1 MPLANRA
8 PIKEF
13 TPGAFVYGFTAG
25 DDFDSRFSAYDIINT
40 ISSSQQL
47 LVNSYKFADGN
58 TEGVDEFS
66 SGCFTIVKEQ
76 GFEVIEG
83 QLIESDQTE
92 IAEIRLNTLNLLEQN
107 NSETLINFINSGDR
121 AILFRNG
128 RGQNIGYF
136 FVEEAVLV
144 EEEITVEDEI
154 LEISYLKILI
164 SSTEFVSV
172 FENEE
177 IYTFSLGYMAKDIK
191 YVNENLVPE
200 TQGGFFAGEP
210 ATPPEGL
217 TFQEFNNKFLFPEVR
232 PSISFTANNLTLE
245 RGTDYTQQITIN
257 FTQGGA
263 GNLISYSLEKDGAE
277 ISTTQVTQF
286 EQNNVRANFTLQ
298 GKVSHEAGVTIS
310 AGTIS
315 TQSVTIRQ
323 RLRIWFAPLSS
334 VPNTSTDVRGMSSN
348 AFDNANSLNL
358 NTGTTN
364 KTFVVAVPTEVTN
377 AASLS
382 AQDVTNNVPYTYNF
396 IRTVDVVL
404 PDNIT
409 EEYRVYAL
417 VVDNAYSLAANHI
430 IQI

>member
-1 MPLANRA
+1 MGQKYKGTFDIPGGFSNKGSS
-8 PIKEF
+8 PILDNMVVEKFNDLLNNEELPF
-13 TPGAFVYGFTAG
+13 IYQGIIVY
-25 DDFDSRFSAYDIINT
+25 
-40 ISSSQQL
+40 
-47 LVNSYKFADGN
+47 V
-58 TEGVDEFS
+58 
-66 SGCFTIVKEQ
+66 EQ
-76 GFEVIEG
+76 EDAHYTWNGK
-83 QLIESDQTE
+83 
-92 IAEIRLNTLNLLEQN
+92 
-107 NSETLINFINSGDR
+107 DR
-121 AILFRNG
+121 ADAANWKS
-128 RGQNIGYF
+128 IGGI
-136 FVEEAVLV
+136 FVDTNNFVNTNNVTE
-144 EEEITVEDEI
+144 TV
-154 LEISYLKILI
+154 
-164 SSTEFVSV
+164 
-172 FENEE
+172 
-177 IYTFSLGYMAKDIK
+177 
-191 YVNENLVPE
+191 
-200 TQGGFFAGEP
+200 GGFFAGEP
-210 ATPPEGL
+210 ATPIEGL
-217 TFQEFNNKFLFPEVR
+217 TKEEFNNKLLFPAIR
-232 PSISFTANNLTLE
+232 PTISFNINSLTLE
-245 RGTDYTQQITIN
+245 RGSDYSEGITIN

-298 GKVSHEAGVTIS
+298 GKVSHEAAVTIS

>member
-1 MPLANRA
+1 MPVPFDNNMYNHSKIDKQFRWLVERIKCLEKASGGSGSGSVGF
-8 PIKEF
+8 KEF
-13 TPGAFVYGFTAG
+13 LLPLVVQESENVLNTFASLINALPRFQLTGEFIPFFKTRIANTLYTVCFDNLIATGSFGSTSGNPATEENLFIVSREE
-25 DDFDSRFSAYDIINT
+25 DFDLRYIN
-40 ISSSQQL
+40 
-47 LVNSYKFADGN
+47 V
-58 TEGVDEFS
+58 
-66 SGCFTIVKEQ
+66 
-76 GFEVIEG
+76 
-83 QLIESDQTE
+83 
-92 IAEIRLNTLNLLEQN
+92 
-107 NSETLINFINSGDR
+107 
-121 AILFRNG
+121 
-128 RGQNIGYF
+128 
-136 FVEEAVLV
+136 
-144 EEEITVEDEI
+144 
-154 LEISYLKILI
+154 
-164 SSTEFVSV
+164 
-172 FENEE
+172 
-177 IYTFSLGYMAKDIK
+177 
-191 YVNENLVPE
+191 NLVPE

-315 TQSVTIRQ
+315 TQSATITQ

>member
-1 MPLANRA
+1 MPGPFDNNMYNHNKIDKQFRWLVEKLRCLEKDLGNFDFN
-8 PIKEF
+8 PIGFKEISLPVV
-13 TPGAFVYGFTAG
+13 TQEPTDVLNVCV
-25 DDFDSRFSAYDIINT
+25 SLINA
-40 ISSSQQL
+40 L
-47 LVNSYKFADGN
+47 PKFELD
-58 TEGVDEFS
+58 
-66 SGCFTIVKEQ
+66 
-76 GFEVIEG
+76 G
-83 QLIESDQTE
+83 QLIPFFKTKLKDTHYTLCFTE
-92 IAEIRLNTLNLLEQN
+92 LVAKGSFGL
-107 NSETLINFINSGDR
+107 SSG
-121 AILFRNG
+121 
-128 RGQNIGYF
+128 
-136 FVEEAVLV
+136 
-144 EEEITVEDEI
+144 TV
-154 LEISYLKILI
+154 
-164 SSTEFVSV
+164 
-172 FENEE
+172 
-177 IYTFSLGYMAKDIK
+177 IK
-191 YVNENLVPE
+191 RENLFVVSKEKDFGIEDVIQGLKYINTDIVPE
-200 TQGGFFAGEP
+200 TQGGFFQGEP
-210 ATPPEGL
+210 ATSSQGL
-217 TFQEFNNKFLFPEVR
+217 TISQFNDKLLFPAIR
-232 PSISFTANNLTLE
+232 PTISFNANNLTLE

-315 TQSVTIRQ
+315 TQSATITQ